1 MPEEPSRRADHRVFR
16 YRPRTEGL
24 FARIERWVHTTTG
37 ETHWRT
43 ITKDN
48 VTSVFGDTAAHP
60 RSSDPND
67 DQRVYEW
74 LLHETYD
81 ALGNHILCEYAADD
95 PSLYDDDNPDLRLP
109 EIFERRRRPTNRYLR
124 RVYYGNLPEPLVDS
138 QQHTVT
144 YADGT
149 AVGHLRGGRR
159 YAFEVVFDY
168 GDWPTPTVLPH
179 PEPPAD
185 QLELFG
191 ADQPTSTTSRPV
203 PLRADRFSHF
213 RAGFEIRTLRRCRR
227 VLMFHHFAEL
237 GGPDVGPLHRLHVRH
252 RRGHR
257 DFVADRGDGH
267 RLRPG
272 RRRRATDRPACP
284 RSPVRTRVS
293 SPTSSATNRSRRT
306 GNDLPTLALNTPDM
320 ALVDLFG
327 DGLPDVLH
335 SGPAGF
341 RYWRNLGHGTL
352 DRPRTLPQIPAGISL
367 DQPGVGFGDM
377 AGNGVADLLVNIGP
391 LAGFFETTLDGC
403 LAEVHPVRDVS
414 RIRSA
419 GPSRQDGRSDRR
431 RPIRRADD
439 PRRGVPV
446 VCLSGRAGLRAAA
459 VDRPQPRPRT
469 SSRTCSSTIRPDGSA
484 WPT

>member
-1 MPEEPSRRADHRVFR
+1 M
-16 YRPRTEGL
+16 
-24 FARIERWVHTTTG
+24 
-37 ETHWRT
+37 
-43 ITKDN
+43 
-48 VTSVFGDTAAHP
+48 
-60 RSSDPND
+60 
-67 DQRVYEW
+67 
-74 LLHETYD
+74 HETYD
-81 ALGNHILCEYAADD
+81 ALGNHTLCEYAADD
-95 PSLYDDDNPDLRLP
+95 PSLWDDDNPDRRLP

-191 ADQPTSTTSRPV
+191 TDQPSSTTSRPV
-203 PLRADRFSHF
+203 PLRADRFSHS

-237 GGPDVGPLHRLHVRH
+237 GGPTLVRSTDFTYDTDADTETSLLAAATVT
-252 RRGHR
+252 GYDR
-257 DFVADRGDGH
+257 DAAGAYRSASMPPVACAYSRFEPHQQRYQSLTARGD
-267 RLRPG
+267 
-272 RRRRATDRPACP
+272 
-284 RSPVRTRVS
+284 
-293 SPTSSATNRSRRT
+293 
-306 GNDLPTLALNTPDM
+306 DLPTLGLNAPGM

-335 SGPAGF
+335 TGPAGF

-352 DRPRTLPQIPAGISL
+352 DRPRTLPQIPAGVSL
-367 DQPGVGFGDM
+367 DQPGIGFGDV
-377 AGNGVADLLVNIGP
+377 AGNGVADLLVNVGP
-391 LAGFFETTLDGC
+391 LAGFFETTLDG
-403 LAEVHPVRDVS
+403 AWERFTPYDGVS
-414 RIRSA
+414 RFRSA
-419 GPSRQDGRSDRR
+419 GRSRQDGRPDGR
-431 RPIRRADD
+431 RPIRRPDD
-439 PRRGVPV
+439 RRRGVRV
-446 VCLSGRAGLRAAA
+446 VCLSGRTGLRTAA
-459 VDRPQPRPRT
+459 VDRPQPRLERVPRRVLRR
-469 SSRTCSSTIRPDGSA
+469 SGPVGSA